1 MMAWNKLCN
10 RKFLLDN
17 KLFFEEGLLHEDVI
31 WSFKLA
37 CKACSMYVI
46 QEPTYR
52 YTIRAASIMTGTD
65 IERDVNQYIKVFKVL
80 TRFVINEGRQQ
91 AQDEYTLL
99 EGRKSALLFSLLQR
113 NEYGLYNRYYPYL
126 HEMSPI
132 SPWIA
137 FKNKTIGVK
146 YLLRDLHYLL
156 PVLWGR
162 QYKRLFYNLYYKWRG
177 KPIEG
182 ALW

>member
-1 MMAWNKLCN
+1 MVYDAWNKLCN

-80 TRFVINEGRQQ
+80 T
-91 AQDEYTLL
+91 
-99 EGRKSALLFSLLQR
+99 
-113 NEYGLYNRYYPYL
+113 GL
-126 HEMSPI
+126 S
-132 SPWIA
+132 
-137 FKNKTIGVK
+137 
-146 YLLRDLHYLL
+146 
-156 PVLWGR
+156 
-162 QYKRLFYNLYYKWRG
+162 
-177 KPIEG
+177 
-182 ALW
+182 